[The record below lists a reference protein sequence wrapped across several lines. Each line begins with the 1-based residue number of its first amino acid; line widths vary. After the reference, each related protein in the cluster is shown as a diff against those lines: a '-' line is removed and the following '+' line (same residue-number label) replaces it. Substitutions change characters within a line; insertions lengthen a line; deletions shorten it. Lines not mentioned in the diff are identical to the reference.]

1 MKPRVVSFH
10 YTLTNKTGE
19 TLDTSSGAEPLTFME
34 GSETILPA
42 LEAQIRLMQIGDR
55 KKVNLAA
62 ADGYGVHNP
71 ELVLQLERSE
81 LAHIPNLKE
90 GDQLQAQSKDGGPMV
105 FTVKT
110 LTDKEIHLDG
120 NHPLAG
126 VDLSFDIEVT
136 NTRDATDEE
145 VAHGHAHGPGGHHH

>member
-1 MKPRVVSFH
+1 
-10 YTLTNKTGE
+10 LTNKTGE
-19 TLDTSSGAEPLTFME
+19 TLDTSSGSEPLTFME

-55 KKVNLAA
+55 KKVNLSA

-71 ELVLQLERSE
+71 ELVLELERAE
-81 LAHIPNLKE
+81 LAHIPNLKV
-90 GDQLQAQSKDGGPMV
+90 GDQLQANSKDGGPMV
-105 FTVKT
+105 FIVKK
-110 LTDKEIHLDG
+110 LSDSEIHLDG